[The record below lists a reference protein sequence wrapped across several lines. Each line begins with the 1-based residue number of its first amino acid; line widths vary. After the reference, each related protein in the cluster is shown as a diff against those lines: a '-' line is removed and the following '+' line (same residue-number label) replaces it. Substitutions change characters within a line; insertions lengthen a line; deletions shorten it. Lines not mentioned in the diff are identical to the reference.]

1 MVEIN
6 KIIPVTFHRVNS
18 VVHLLPVI
26 LATCPAQRHLIFSSD
41 IIFVCII
48 YARDV
53 HEYRLPVND
62 ALPDGGAHP
71 VAHHDAHAV
80 LRVRGARRLR
90 QQVAA
95 HLADVLRHL
104 PHSRSSHT
112 SQIHVRSKR
121 HAVPDISPLYYLPL
135 AIYD

>member
-1 MVEIN
+1 M
-6 KIIPVTFHRVNS
+6 
-18 VVHLLPVI
+18 
-26 LATCPAQRHLIFSSD
+26 
-41 IIFVCII
+41 CII
-48 YARDV
+48 YARNV

-71 VAHHDAHAV
+71 VAHHDAHAM

-104 PHSRSSHT
+104 PHTTRDT
-112 SQIHVRSKR
+112 SQIHVRGKR
-121 HAVPDISPLYYLPL
+121 HAVPDTLLSY
-135 AIYD
+135 